1 MERSREA
8 QTELMPRLVVGN
20 TELSCSK
27 LKRGKGFLKPNLGV
41 GPNRIPEL
49 NNLLSIRI
57 LRKIVLKNISQVFI
71 VMSGYTVIGS
81 NID

>member
-1 MERSREA
+1 MA
-8 QTELMPRLVVGN
+8 GAELMPSLVVDN
-20 TELSCSK
+20 TELGGGK
-27 LKRGKGFLKPNLGV
+27 WKKGKGFLKPNFGL
-41 GPNRIPEL
+41 GPNQIPEL